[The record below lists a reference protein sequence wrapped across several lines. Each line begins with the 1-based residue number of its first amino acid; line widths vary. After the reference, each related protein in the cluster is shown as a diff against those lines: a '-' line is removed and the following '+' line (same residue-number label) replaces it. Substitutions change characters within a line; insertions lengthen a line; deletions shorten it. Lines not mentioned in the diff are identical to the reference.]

1 MPESNVA
8 LDPVAHVSQG
18 KTALLNENEN
28 SDMSSGSLAGLRV
41 VALESRMSDQT
52 AVLLERA
59 GGVAV
64 RAPSMRELPL
74 EDNAEAL
81 RFAERLIAGEID
93 VVIFLTGVGAK
104 HLADA
109 IETRYPAERWRG
121 ALERTVV
128 VARGPKPLTVLRG
141 WKVRVDVQVPEPNTW
156 RDLLEALDRSTD
168 VRGKRVA
175 IQEYGQT
182 NTELTDGLSARGA
195 AEVIRVPV
203 YRWALP
209 EDLGPLKAAIRGCI
223 EGTVGAIVVTSA
235 QQVRHMMQ
243 VAQEESL
250 DVPLKASLQDR
261 VVIASVGPVATEAL
275 GEFGLAPDIV
285 PEHPKLGPLV
295 KSLAAGWRGV
305 GKSIRQSAFGAGS

>member
-1 MPESNVA
+1 M
-8 LDPVAHVSQG
+8 
-18 KTALLNENEN
+18 TALSNENEN
-28 SDMSSGSLAGLRV
+28 SDVSSGSLDGLRV

-52 AVLLERA
+52 AILLERA

-81 RFAERLIAGEID
+81 RFSERLIAGEID

-109 IETRYPAERWRG
+109 IETRFPADRWRA
-121 ALERTVV
+121 ALDRTIV

-141 WKVRVDVQVPEPNTW
+141 WKVRIDVQVPEPNTW

-182 NTELTDGLSARGA
+182 NTELTDGLAARGA

-209 EDLGPLKAAIRGCI
+209 EDLGPLKAAIHGCVD
-223 EGTVGAIVVTSA
+223 GTVGAIVVTSA

-243 VAQEESL
+243 VAESEAL
-250 DVPLKASLQDR
+250 GEALKASLR
-261 VVIASVGPVATEAL
+261 ESVVIASVGPVATEAL
-275 GEFGLAPDIV
+275 GEFGLVPDIV

-295 KSLAAGWRGV
+295 KTLSAGWRTV
-305 GKSIRQSAFGAGS
+305 GKPIGSKAFGKGS

>member
-1 MPESNVA
+1 MTELS
-8 LDPVAHVSQG
+8 
-18 KTALLNENEN
+18 NENEN
-28 SDMSSGSLAGLRV
+28 SDVSSGSLDGLRV

-52 AVLLERA
+52 AILLERA

-109 IETRYPAERWRG
+109 IETRFPADRWRR
-121 ALERTVV
+121 ALDGTFV

-156 RDLLEALDRSTD
+156 RDLLEALDRATD
-168 VRGKRVA
+168 VRDKRVA

-182 NTELTDGLSARGA
+182 NTELMDGLRARGA

-209 EDLGPLKAAIRGCI
+209 EDLAPLKAAIRGCV

-235 QQVRHMMQ
+235 QQIRHLMQ
-243 VAQEESL
+243 VAQEDALELHLTESL
-250 DVPLKASLQDR
+250 RER
-261 VVIASVGPVATEAL
+261 VVIASVGPVANEAL
-275 GEFGLAPDIV
+275 GEIGLVPDIV

-295 KSLAAGWRGV
+295 KTLASGWRSV
-305 GKSIRQSAFGAGS
+305 GKSIPVSAFGPRT